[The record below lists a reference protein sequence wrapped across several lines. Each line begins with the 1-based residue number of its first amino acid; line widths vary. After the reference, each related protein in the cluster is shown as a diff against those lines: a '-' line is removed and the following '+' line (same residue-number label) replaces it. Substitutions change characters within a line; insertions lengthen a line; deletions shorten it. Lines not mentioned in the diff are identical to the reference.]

1 MRKEETLG
9 TKNRE
14 RHTWPLVEKG
24 SKQHFVFTSG
34 VQVLLCFGV
43 QCIIY
48 KAEVAAVTEHLQMLS
63 A

>member
-9 TKNRE
+9 RKNRE

-24 SKQHFVFTSG
+24 PKQHLFSH
-34 VQVLLCFGV
+34 QEYRLCCVFGV
-43 QCIIY
+43 QYIIC
-48 KAEVAAVTEHLQMLS
+48 KVGLAAVTEHLQMLH